1 MTTRRF
7 PRTLLE
13 AFGCDARS
21 AVAITRY
28 RRPLSSKVA
37 DLMTAA
43 VIAATLVV
51 LALAYFEVLA

>member
-13 AFGCDARS
+13 AFGCDATS

-28 RRPLSSKVA
+28 RRPLSSTVA
-37 DLMTAA
+37 DYLGA
-43 VIAATLVV
+43 VLVAVGLLV